1 MKKILFLNYYL
12 NLFKHLITTTL
23 EVLDINLKECKEN
36 VDILEYNFT
45 PSARQHLL
53 TYSWMEITRIKMH

>member
-1 MKKILFLNYYL
+1 MNEKNPFFKL
-12 NLFKHLITTTL
+12 LFKCLITTTS

-53 TYSWMEITRIKMH
+53 TYSWMEITRIKMR